1 MQQAPD
7 TSSIQEP
14 SKQQHAGSQAG
25 TKVTGISRLLDSNQ
39 GLRVPIRDSHCAW
52 VYREYEPQGR
62 EREYFLSPSS
72 LSPLVTLQRKTPG
85 GRRREL
91 LLHPARTSLV
101 TSDYARFPYFQVA
114 GSAAIHHRLVSLSFF
129 LLRQHARHPSPLRSP
144 RVSSI
149 DALSKRARPFP
160 SLHRHSFLRFS
171 HCPFEGWPLV
181 IVPEPTTTTMMTRT
195 IGEEREREFF
205 FFFFSLDDQESCASL
220 PSIDAWLDFIE
231 LHPWTDPRRRG
242 IEGGGR
248 ENTGFEKLSGY
259 FRALNV
265 IYIYIDTAAAIFQ
278 IVHLSLVSVNHSRGG
293 RCSTLWLP

>member
-52 VYREYEPQGR
+52 VYCEYEPQGR

-144 RVSSI
+144 RVSTI

-205 FFFFSLDDQESCASL
+205 FFFFHSMIKRTA
-220 PSIDAWLDFIE
+220 
-231 LHPWTDPRRRG
+231 PRYLR
-242 IEGGGR
+242 
-248 ENTGFEKLSGY
+248 
-259 FRALNV
+259 
-265 IYIYIDTAAAIFQ
+265 
-278 IVHLSLVSVNHSRGG
+278 
-293 RCSTLWLP
+293 STLGSISSSSIHGRIHEGEGSKEEEEKTLASRSYRATSER

>member
-85 GRRREL
+85 GRRRL

-195 IGEEREREFF
+195 IGEEREREREFF

-265 IYIYIDTAAAIFQ
+265 IYI
-278 IVHLSLVSVNHSRGG
+278 
-293 RCSTLWLP
+293 

>member
-114 GSAAIHHRLVSLSFF
+114 RSAAIHHRLVSLSFF

-144 RVSSI
+144 RVSTI

-195 IGEEREREFF
+195 IGEERERENFSFF
-205 FFFFSLDDQESCASL
+205 FFHSMIKRA
-220 PSIDAWLDFIE
+220 A
-231 LHPWTDPRRRG
+231 PRYLR
-242 IEGGGR
+242 
-248 ENTGFEKLSGY
+248 
-259 FRALNV
+259 
-265 IYIYIDTAAAIFQ
+265 
-278 IVHLSLVSVNHSRGG
+278 
-293 RCSTLWLP
+293 STLGSISSSSIHGRIHEGEGSKEEEEKTLASRSYRATSER

>member
-101 TSDYARFPYFQVA
+101 TSDYARFPYFQDPPRSTT
-114 GSAAIHHRLVSLSFF
+114 GLFLFLSFF
-129 LLRQHARHPSPLRSP
+129 CASTPDTLLLFARPAFLASTHYLNALARFQVCTAILFS
-144 RVSSI
+144 VSLI
-149 DALSKRARPFP
+149 ALSRAGP
-160 SLHRHSFLRFS
+160 S
-171 HCPFEGWPLV
+171 
-181 IVPEPTTTTMMTRT
+181 
-195 IGEEREREFF
+195 
-205 FFFFSLDDQESCASL
+205 SLFQN
-220 PSIDAWLDFIE
+220 
-231 LHPWTDPRRRG
+231 RRR
-242 IEGGGR
+242 R
-248 ENTGFEKLSGY
+248 
-259 FRALNV
+259 R
-265 IYIYIDTAAAIFQ
+265 
-278 IVHLSLVSVNHSRGG
+278 
-293 RCSTLWLP
+293 